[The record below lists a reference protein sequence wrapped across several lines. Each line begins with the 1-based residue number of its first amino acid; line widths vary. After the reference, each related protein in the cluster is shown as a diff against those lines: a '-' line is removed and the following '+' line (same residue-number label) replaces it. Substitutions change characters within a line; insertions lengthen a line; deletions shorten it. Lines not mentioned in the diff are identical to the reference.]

1 MALTIAWNHVSERF
15 QYLERYED
23 IRPIVVAM
31 RRLVAALSEDPRL
44 NDIEPS
50 VSLGSLNLR
59 LGDSE
64 RYVNVV
70 WTEDEPQGFK
80 VSFVDSPLVFSETRT
95 VSGAKVVA
103 TIIEYLNRL
112 KRQQDEEGTNGARS

>member
-80 VSFVDSPLVFSETRT
+80 VSFVDPPLVFSETRT